1 MHLILQRRT
10 LPTKEQKMKQK
21 ESRELRNLSMG
32 QLNAKLS
39 ELYKELPRR
48 NPKYSFERPYRNHLL
63 RQINQIKYEQTLRG
77 KGVKVTRSLDRI
89 RIHSPRN
96 QVRKILFRIS
106 LLRIIPIQPPKRSST
121 PNTNKTMKRKP
132 KTISKEKAIV
142 IASNHNNLPIQ
153 IAKGYT
159 ESELREVLRH
169 LNLKPGF

>member
-1 MHLILQRRT
+1 MPKLMPTLII
-10 LPTKEQKMKQK
+10 
-21 ESRELRNLSMG
+21 SG
-32 QLNAKLS
+32 AVFNA
-39 ELYKELPRR
+39 
-48 NPKYSFERPYRNHLL
+48 
-63 RQINQIKYEQTLRG
+63 
-77 KGVKVTRSLDRI
+77 VDRI

-96 QVRKILFRIS
+96 QVRKI

-142 IASNHNNLPIQ
+142 ITSNHNNLPIQ

>member
-1 MHLILQRRT
+1 MLTGMGHPL
-10 LPTKEQKMKQK
+10 
-21 ESRELRNLSMG
+21 LS
-32 QLNAKLS
+32 NS
-39 ELYKELPRR
+39 HSIIP
-48 NPKYSFERPYRNHLL
+48 NPKSLFNMKEVNIPSMKKD
-63 RQINQIKYEQTLRG
+63 IKDLQTILDNAEAYADTHNLRG
-77 KGVKVTRSLDRI
+77 AVFNAVDRI

-96 QVRKILFRIS
+96 QVRKI

-121 PNTNKTMKRKP
+121 PNTNKVMKRKP

-142 IASNHNNLPIQ
+142 IASNHNHIPIQ